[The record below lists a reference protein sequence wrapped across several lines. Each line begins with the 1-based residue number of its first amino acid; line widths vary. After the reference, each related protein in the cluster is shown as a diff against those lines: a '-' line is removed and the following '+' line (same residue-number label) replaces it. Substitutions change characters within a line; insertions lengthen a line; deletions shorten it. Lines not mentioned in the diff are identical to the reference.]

1 MTQTQQ
7 HYISVEVRKAL
18 SRAGVD
24 HNAPI
29 RRVLEQECEVSGV
42 RDATVRARGDISL
55 DARIDELR
63 RDPRYA
69 SSFPSSKPTIA
80 RTDMRRMSENISEIA
95 DGSIRVE

>member
-1 MTQTQQ
+1 MTQIQKDF
-7 HYISVEVRKAL
+7 ISTKVLAPL

-29 RRVLEQECEVSGV
+29 RHLLKEECEVGGV

-69 SSFPSSKPTIA
+69 SSFPSSKPTVA
-80 RTDMRRMSENISEIA
+80 RTDMRRMSENFAKIA
-95 DGSIRVE
+95 DGTVRVE